1 MWLMCMS
8 LRLLQN
14 LCSVSAGFAFF
25 CRIFCGAASIYTT
38 CKWKILSFFL
48 FYIEFIL
55 MQKAYLN
62 SASSVV
68 TD

>member
-1 MWLMCMS
+1 MCIN
-8 LRLLQN
+8 LRLLEY
-14 LCSVSAGFAFF
+14 LCSISAGFAFF
-25 CRIFCGAASIYTT
+25 FRIFCDAASVYL
-38 CKWKILSFFL
+38 KMDNFVYFVFFFL

-55 MQKAYLN
+55 MQKAYLD